1 MVRLDSVI
9 SLTTLFIFCI
19 LLVSSVFAQE
29 TIDEITVTADFRARS
44 ELDIPSS
51 ISVLDKIFIEKSS
64 TQHFQDLIY
73 NIPNLNWSGDGNRP
87 RYFQIR
93 GIGELEQYQGAP
105 NPSVGFLIDDIDYSG
120 IGSIATLFDIEQI
133 EILRGPQSGR
143 YGANALAGLIYM
155 QSVTPTEDFSSKI
168 QLRVAEDNES
178 AAGLAFGGPVDIFNN
193 AKYRVSMHRHQ
204 SDGFRDNAFLNRKNT
219 NQRKETS
226 LRGKLIWNLADDWF
240 FDLTTMFVDIDNGY
254 DAFSI
259 DNSMTMLSDKPG
271 KDAQQSSGA
280 SMKVVYTAFNS
291 HTVELISSLVHSKI
305 DFSYDADWCND
316 KAWAQ
321 ITYDYETKNNRKRQT
336 ISQEIRFIS
345 TDQTN
350 SFINASQ
357 WLFGLHLSKLDDDLI
372 TKNTGIYNDPIYV
385 YQDSLNTS
393 LESKYS
399 AISLSSFGQLNFN
412 VNESGL
418 LTFGLRMEN
427 RSVDYNDTENLDIGP
442 SEFMTGGDVTYMHN
456 ISDNANGYITLS
468 QSYKAGG
475 FNLGVVP
482 KNQRKF
488 NQEKLINLEVGI
500 KSIWDAGRIRFNG
513 SLFYNRREDQQ
524 IRTSMQLYAND
535 PSSFIF
541 FTGNA
546 AKGKSIGSEVEV
558 RWTPNDRLE
567 LYYNAGLLRAKIEQ
581 YIGPDTN
588 LNNRDAAHAPT
599 YTMSTGWEYRYPSG
613 IFMMM
618 SASASDEFYFDVS
631 HNQKSNAFELIN
643 ARLGFE
649 KDNWSIQLWGKN
661 LTDRDFSVRGF
672 YFGNE
677 PPDFLSAVYT
687 RLGDPRQIGLTFDMR
702 F

>member
-204 SDGFRDNAFLNRKNT
+204 SDGFRDNTFLNRKNT

-271 KDAQQSSGA
+271 KDTQQSSGA

-291 HTVELISSLVHSKI
+291 HTVELISSLAHSKI
-305 DFSYDADWCND
+305 DFSYDADWGND
-316 KAWAQ
+316 KAWAP

-677 PPDFLSAVYT
+677 PPDFPSAVYT

>member
-291 HTVELISSLVHSKI
+291 HTVELISSLAHSKI
-305 DFSYDADWCND
+305 DFSYDADWGND
-316 KAWAQ
+316 KAWAP

-412 VNESGL
+412 VNASGL

-677 PPDFLSAVYT
+677 PPDFPSAVYT

>member
-204 SDGFRDNAFLNRKNT
+204 SDGFRDNTFLNRKNT

-271 KDAQQSSGA
+271 KDTQQSSGA

-291 HTVELISSLVHSKI
+291 HTVELISSLAHSKI
-305 DFSYDADWCND
+305 DFSYDADWGND
-316 KAWAQ
+316 KAWAP

-412 VNESGL
+412 VNALGL

-546 AKGKSIGSEVEV
+546 AKGKSIGFEVEA

-677 PPDFLSAVYT
+677 PPDFPSAVYT

>member
-1 MVRLDSVI
+1 MTRLNSVTSPAI
-9 SLTTLFIFCI
+9 PFIIFV
-19 LLVSSVFAQE
+19 LLVNSVFAQE
-29 TIDEITVTADFRARS
+29 TIDEITVTADFRERS
-44 ELDIPSS
+44 ELNIPSS
-51 ISVLDKIFIEKSS
+51 ISVLDQVFIEKSS

-73 NIPNLNWSGDGNRP
+73 AIPNLNWSGDGNRP

-133 EILRGPQSGR
+133 EVLRGPQSGR

-155 QSVTPTEDFSSKI
+155 RSATPTEDFSRKI
-168 QLRVAEDNES
+168 QLRVAEDNEI
-178 AAGLAFGGPVDIFNN
+178 AAGLAFGGPTEMLKN
-193 AKYRVSMHRHQ
+193 AKYRVSIHRHQ

-219 NQRKETS
+219 NQREETS
-226 LRGKLIWNLADDWF
+226 LRGKLIWNVADDWL
-240 FDLTTMFVDIDNGY
+240 FDLTTMFVDINDGY

-259 DNSMTMLSDKPG
+259 NNSMTMLSDKPG
-271 KDAQQSSGA
+271 KDVQRSSGA
-280 SMKVVYTAFNS
+280 SMKVIYTAFDS
-291 HTVELISSLVHSKI
+291 YTIESVTTLAHSKI
-305 DFSYDADWCND
+305 DFSFDADWGND
-316 KAWAQ
+316 IAWAP

-336 ISQEIRFIS
+336 ASQEIRFIS
-345 TDQTN
+345 SEGTS
-350 SFINASQ
+350 SFVNASQ
-357 WLFGLHLSKLDDDLI
+357 WLFGLHLSKLNDDLDS
-372 TKNTGIYNDPIYV
+372 KNTGIYDDPIYV

-393 LESKYS
+393 LESKY
-399 AISLSSFGQLNFN
+399 AATSLSLFGQLNFN

-427 RSVDYNDTENLDIGP
+427 RSVDYNDTEKLDIGP
-442 SEFMTGGDVTYMHN
+442 SEFMKGGDITYMNN
-456 ISDNANGYITLS
+456 ISDNFNGYITLS

-475 FNLGVVP
+475 FNLGDVP
-482 KNQRKF
+482 KGQRKF
-488 NQEKLINLEVGI
+488 NQEKLINIEVGI
-500 KSIWDAGRIRFNG
+500 KSIWDEGRIRLNG

-535 PSSFIF
+535 PSSFVF
-541 FTGNA
+541 YTGNA
-546 AKGKSIGSEVEV
+546 AIGKSIGSEVEV
-558 RWTPNDRLE
+558 RWIPNDRIE
-567 LYYNAGLLRAKIEQ
+567 LYFNGGLLRAKIEQ

-588 LNNRDAAHAPT
+588 LNDRDAAHAPT

-613 IFMMM
+613 LFMMI
-618 SASASDEFYFDVS
+618 SASARDEFYFDVS
-631 HNQKSNAFELIN
+631 HNQKSKAFELLN

-661 LTDRDFSVRGF
+661 LTNKDFSVRGF

-677 PPDFLSAVYT
+677 PPDFPNMLYT
-687 RLGDPRQIGLTFDMR
+687 RRGDPRQVGLTFDMR

>member
-271 KDAQQSSGA
+271 KDTQQSSGA

-305 DFSYDADWCND
+305 DFYYDADWGND
-316 KAWAQ
+316 KAWAT

>member
-9 SLTTLFIFCI
+9 SHTTLFIFCI

-271 KDAQQSSGA
+271 KDTQQSSGA

-291 HTVELISSLVHSKI
+291 HTVELISSLAHSKI
-305 DFSYDADWCND
+305 DFSYDADWGND
-316 KAWAQ
+316 KAWAP

-412 VNESGL
+412 VNASGL

-677 PPDFLSAVYT
+677 PPDFPSAVYT

>member
-204 SDGFRDNAFLNRKNT
+204 SDGFRDNTFLNRKNT

-271 KDAQQSSGA
+271 KDTQQSSGA

-291 HTVELISSLVHSKI
+291 HRVELISSLAHSKI
-305 DFSYDADWCND
+305 DFSYDADWGND
-316 KAWAQ
+316 KAWAP

-412 VNESGL
+412 VNASGL

-677 PPDFLSAVYT
+677 PPDFPSAVYT

>member
-1 MVRLDSVI
+1 
-9 SLTTLFIFCI
+9 
-19 LLVSSVFAQE
+19 VSSVFAQE

-291 HTVELISSLVHSKI
+291 HTVELISSLAHSKI
-305 DFSYDADWCND
+305 DFSYDADWGND
-316 KAWAQ
+316 KAWAP

-412 VNESGL
+412 VNASGL

-677 PPDFLSAVYT
+677 PPDFPSAVYT

>member
-9 SLTTLFIFCI
+9 SHTALFIFCI

-155 QSVTPTEDFSSKI
+155 QSVTPTEVFSSKI

-204 SDGFRDNAFLNRKNT
+204 SDGFRDNTFLNRKNT

-271 KDAQQSSGA
+271 KDAQQSNGA

-291 HTVELISSLVHSKI
+291 HTVELISSLAHSKI
-305 DFSYDADWCND
+305 DFSYDADWGND
-316 KAWAQ
+316 KAWAP

-442 SEFMTGGDVTYMHN
+442 SEFMTGGDVTYMHK

-488 NQEKLINLEVGI
+488 NQEKLINIEVGI

-677 PPDFLSAVYT
+677 PPDFPSAVYT
-687 RLGDPRQIGLTFDMR
+687 RFGDPRQIGLTFDMR

>member
-155 QSVTPTEDFSSKI
+155 QSVTPTEVFSSKI

-204 SDGFRDNAFLNRKNT
+204 SDGFRDNTFLNRKNT

-271 KDAQQSSGA
+271 KDTQQSSGA

-291 HTVELISSLVHSKI
+291 HTVELISSLAHSKI
-305 DFSYDADWCND
+305 DFSYDADWGND
-316 KAWAQ
+316 KAWAP

-442 SEFMTGGDVTYMHN
+442 SEFMTGGDVTYMHK

-677 PPDFLSAVYT
+677 PPDFPSAVYT
-687 RLGDPRQIGLTFDMR
+687 RFGDPRQIGLTFDMR

>member
-1 MVRLDSVI
+1 MVRLVSAKLQIVQFI
-9 SLTTLFIFCI
+9 ICLLF
-19 LLVSSVFAQE
+19 VSSVVAQN
-29 TIDEITVTADFRARS
+29 TIDEITVTADFRVRP

-51 ISVLDKIFIEKSS
+51 ISVLDKVFIEKSS

-73 NIPNLNWSGDGNRP
+73 TIPNLNWSGDGNRP

-120 IGSIATLFDIEQI
+120 IGSIATLFDIEQV
-133 EILRGPQSGR
+133 EVLRGPQSGR

-155 QSVTPTEDFSSKI
+155 RSAAPPEEFFKKI
-168 QLRVAEDNES
+168 QLRVAEDNEI
-178 AAGLAFGGPVDIFNN
+178 AAGFAFGGPIDISET
-193 AKYRVSMHRHQ
+193 ARYRISVHRHQ
-204 SDGFRDNAFLNRKNT
+204 SNGFRNNSFLRRKNT

-226 LRGKLIWNLADDWF
+226 LRGKLIWNVREDWA
-240 FDLTTMFVDIDNGY
+240 FDLTTMFVDINDGY

-271 KDAQQSSGA
+271 KDAQKSSGA
-280 SMKVVYTAFNS
+280 SMKVIYSASDS
-291 HTVELISSLVHSKI
+291 HTIELISSLAHSII
-305 DFSYDADWCND
+305 DFSYDADWGND
-316 KAWAQ
+316 LAWAP

-336 ISQEIRFIS
+336 VSQEVRFIS
-345 TDQTN
+345 SEYTG

-357 WLFGLHLSKLDDDLI
+357 WLFGLNLSKLNDDLV

-385 YQDSLNTS
+385 YEDSLNTTLIS
-393 LESKYS
+393 EY
-399 AISLSSFGQLNFN
+399 AATSLSLFGQLNFN

-427 RSVDYNDTENLDIGP
+427 RNVEYNDTENLDIGP
-442 SEFMTGGDVTYMHN
+442 SEFMTGGDVTYLNN
-456 ISDNANGYITLS
+456 ISENLNGYITLS

-475 FNLGVVP
+475 FNLGVIP
-482 KNQRKF
+482 EGQRKF
-488 NQEKLINLEVGI
+488 NQEKLINIEVGI
-500 KSIWDAGRIRFNG
+500 KSIWDEGRIRLNG

-546 AKGKSIGSEVEV
+546 AKGKSIGSEIEA
-558 RWTPNDRLE
+558 RWIPNDRLE
-567 LYYNAGLLRAKIEQ
+567 LYFNAGLLRAKIEQ
-581 YIGPDTN
+581 YSGPDTT
-588 LNNRDAAHAPT
+588 LNDRSAAHAPA
-599 YTMSTGWEYRYPSG
+599 YTVSSGWEYRYPSG
-613 IFMMM
+613 IFVMM
-618 SASASDEFYFDVS
+618 SASATDEFYFDVS
-631 HNQKSNAFELIN
+631 HNQKSKAFELMN

-661 LTDRDFSVRGF
+661 LTNKDFAVRGF

-677 PPDFLSAVYT
+677 PPDFPNAIYT
-687 RLGDPRQIGLTFDMR
+687 RRGDPRQVGLTFDMR